1 MKSAGIKKV
10 LVLGATSGIAQ
21 ALLRMMARD
30 GKELLLVA
38 RSQERLDAVRTDL
51 LARGA
56 ANVLTLEAD
65 LLISQEMVVSFAKEC
80 FPDFDTLLL
89 TYGTMLDQA
98 LCQVSAE
105 HAVRELETNLVSAVA
120 VLTRFAQY
128 FESRKSGTIAVI
140 TSVAGERGRRP
151 NYVYGAAKGGLSI
164 FLQGLRS
171 RMYQHGVRVLTIK
184 PGPVATAMT
193 AGIRKSPM
201 IASSK
206 MVAADIYRALE
217 NTRVDVIYTPRPWRW
232 IMATVRMIPER
243 YFRKL
248 SN

>member
-1 MKSAGIKKV
+1 MKKAGLKKIV
-10 LVLGATSGIAQ
+10 VLGATSGIAQ
-21 ALLRMMARD
+21 PLLRMMARD

-56 ANVLTLEAD
+56 ANVLTFEAD
-65 LLISQEMVVSFAKEC
+65 LVTSQELVVSFAKEC

-105 HAVRELETNLVSAVA
+105 HAVRELETNFVSAVA

-128 FESRKSGTIAVI
+128 FEARRSGTIAVI
-140 TSVAGERGRRP
+140 TSVAGERGRRS

-164 FLQGLRS
+164 FLQGVRS
-171 RMYQHGVRVLTIK
+171 RLYQYGVRVVTIK
-184 PGPVATAMT
+184 PGPVATQMT
-193 AGIRKSPM
+193 ATQDLPLMSSPE
-201 IASSK
+201 
-206 MVAADIYRALE
+206 VAAKHIYRALD
-217 NTRVDVIYTPRPWRW
+217 NPRADVIYTPPLWCLV
-232 IMATVRMIPER
+232 MSMVRLIPEA
-243 YFRKL
+243 YFRKF
-248 SN
+248 SV